1 MIDTLFGWY
10 IQENLKGKF
19 ITITFEESLEA
30 NNTATLALSDA
41 IDGAALL
48 NALDTDNFILFDVFS
63 YADPGFVKVLV
74 LPDND
79 PLNKF
84 RLEATKNPTRVP
96 IMPPKLAEVDL
107 VIDYTNESQPNDLY
121 ISFTAMRIPE
131 DKMAEFT
138 LLSEVIPE
146 SLQHIDIQTLG
157 ILKEL
162 QNLVAVQQQKKP
174 IWDVKV
180 QEQYEKPERTS
191 FCKRK

>member
-30 NNTATLALSDA
+30 DDAATLSIGDA
-41 IDGAALL
+41 EDGVTLQ

-63 YADPGFVKVLV
+63 YADPGFVKALV

-79 PLNKF
+79 PLKKF
-84 RLEATKNPTRVP
+84 RIEATKNPTRVP
-96 IMPPKLAEVDL
+96 IMPPKLVEVDL
-107 VIDYTNESQPNDLY
+107 VIDYENESQPNDLY

-131 DKMAEFT
+131 DKMDDFT
-138 LLSEVIPE
+138 LLSEVMPV
-146 SLQHIDIQTLG
+146 SLQDIDIQTLG

-162 QNLVAVQQQKKP
+162 QNLIALQQGQPAPWTVTIPKEE
-174 IWDVKV
+174 V
-180 QEQYEKPERTS
+180 PERRA
-191 FCKRK
+191 FCRRR

>member
-19 ITITFEESLEA
+19 ITVTFEESLA
-30 NNTATLALSDA
+30 ASDA
-41 IDGAALL
+41 GTLSIGDAEDGAALL
-48 NALDTDNFILFDVFS
+48 NNLDSDNFILLDVFS

-79 PLNKF
+79 PLKKF
-84 RLEATKNPTRVP
+84 RCEATKNPTRVP
-96 IMPPKLAEVDL
+96 IMPPKLVEVDL

-131 DKMAEFT
+131 DKMDDFT
-138 LLSEVIPE
+138 LLSETIPE

-162 QNLVAVQQQKKP
+162 QNANALQQQKP
-174 IWDVKV
+174 TVWDVKIP
-180 QEQYEKPERTS
+180 EYEKPERTG
-191 FCKRK
+191 FCKRR